1 MGLEKQKIIKITN
14 SLNSHCYSPKVS
26 FRFFLNSF
34 SIKNYRDL
42 HMTSNRVRVVHST
55 SSRNLQS
62 AEITTESTLL
72 RGAGIPMGKNF
83 IFSMFRTSFSY
94 LFLSFSLVFVRN
106 QELKSTHDKDQRH
119 NLKQNTN
126 SFISV

>member
-14 SLNSHCYSPKVS
+14 SLNSHCYSPKVG
-26 FRFFLNSF
+26 FRYFYYSF
-34 SIKNYRDL
+34 SIKNYGDL

-83 IFSMFRTSFSY
+83 IFSIFRTIFLLFFCFFFSF
-94 LFLSFSLVFVRN
+94 FFRN
-106 QELKSTHDKDQRH
+106 QEHKSKHDKDQRR